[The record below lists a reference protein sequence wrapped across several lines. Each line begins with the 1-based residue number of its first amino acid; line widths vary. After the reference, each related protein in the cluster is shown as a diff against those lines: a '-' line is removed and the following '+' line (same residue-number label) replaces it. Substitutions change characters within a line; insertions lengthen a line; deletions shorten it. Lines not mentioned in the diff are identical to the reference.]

1 MQRRGGDRLV
11 TAAHLMMAVVTVV
24 WLLLMVM
31 VVGKLLGRHVM
42 LVLGLGRRLRQV
54 HVATGGSGHGPAATT
69 GRSSAEA
76 ARIATAGT
84 TGEDAGTAAAT
95 GMVMMCR
102 VNLGWTIDLL
112 WKTRWNEEREATG
125 KG

>member
-1 MQRRGGDRLV
+1 MQRWGGDRLV

-24 WLLLMVM
+24 GLLLMVM

-69 GRSSAEA
+69 G
-76 ARIATAGT
+76 
-84 TGEDAGTAAAT
+84 
-95 GMVMMCR
+95 
-102 VNLGWTIDLL
+102 
-112 WKTRWNEEREATG
+112 
-125 KG
+125 